1 MRKVPLKIK
10 CSVYERLFLQDNP
23 FLSDKYKQNSKNP
36 KSMSQHQS
44 QWRLSLPDR
53 LFKIFFKNS

>member
-10 CSVYERLFLQDNP
+10 CSVYERLFFQDNP

-44 QWRLSLPDR
+44 QWRLSMPDR
-53 LFKIFFKNS
+53 